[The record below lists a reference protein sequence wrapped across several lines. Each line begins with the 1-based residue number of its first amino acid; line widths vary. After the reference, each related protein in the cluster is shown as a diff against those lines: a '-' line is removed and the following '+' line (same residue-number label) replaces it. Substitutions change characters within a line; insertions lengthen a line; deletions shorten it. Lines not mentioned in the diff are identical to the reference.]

1 MANEE
6 KSASVKNGKAMQIV
20 VFKLGGE
27 EYGMQID
34 QIKEVVITPSITKM
48 PQSPKY
54 IKGVANVRGNVIA
67 VLDLE
72 ERFNLERAIVQNG
85 NGYTLVVESDEL
97 KMGLLVSDVPNTI
110 TVNASEVDTTV
121 GIVGDASVEGNYVK
135 GIVKT
140 GKRLI
145 ILVDIFKV
153 VDQDTAASMKRANMA
168 A

>member
-6 KSASVKNGKAMQIV
+6 KLETAKTGKAMQIV

-34 QIKEVVITPSITKM
+34 HIKEVVITPSITKM
-48 PQSPKY
+48 PQSPRY

-67 VLDLE
+67 VVDLE
-72 ERFNLERAIVQNG
+72 DRFNLERAPVQNG

-97 KMGLLVSDVPNTI
+97 KLGLLVSEVPNTI
-110 TVNASEVDTTV
+110 SVNSSEVDTSVTV
-121 GIVGDASVEGNYVK
+121 AGDPNWEGNYVK

-145 ILVDIFKV
+145 ILIDIFKV
-153 VDQDTAASMKRANMA
+153 VEQEGEATLKRAHLA